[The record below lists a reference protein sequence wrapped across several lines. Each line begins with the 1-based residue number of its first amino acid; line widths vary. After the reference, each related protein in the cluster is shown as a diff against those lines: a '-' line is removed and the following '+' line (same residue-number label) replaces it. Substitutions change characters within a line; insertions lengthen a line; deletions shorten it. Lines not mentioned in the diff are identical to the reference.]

1 MKKQVFKTAWIFFK
15 DQTFAT
21 FSQCLKMAWRRVKI
35 SMRLKTGVV
44 YFQFKK
50 VDGTIRNC
58 IGTLH
63 PDNFQYTAKTGKTTV
78 KPSTTVKY
86 WDVEKRA
93 FRSFRLINFIS
104 FT

>member
-1 MKKQVFKTAWIFFK
+1 MKKQVFKTAWAFFK
-15 DQTFAT
+15 DQTFTT
-21 FSQCLKMAWRRVKI
+21 FSECLKMAWRRVKI
-35 SMRLKTGVV
+35 SARLKAGVV
-44 YFQFKK
+44 YFQFQK

-63 PDNFQYTAKTGKTTV
+63 PDNFHYTSKSGQTKVNPG
-78 KPSTTVKY
+78 TTVKY

>member
-15 DQTFAT
+15 DQTFTT
-21 FSQCLKMAWRRVKI
+21 FSECLRMAWRRVKI
-35 SMRLKTGVV
+35 AVRLKAGVV

-50 VDGTIRNC
+50 VDGSIRNC

-63 PDNFQYTAKTGKTTV
+63 PDNFQYKAKTGKTSN
-78 KPSTTVKY
+78 PGTTVKY

>member
-15 DQTFAT
+15 DQTFTT
-21 FSQCLKMAWRRVKI
+21 FSECLRMAWRRVKI
-35 SMRLKTGVV
+35 AARLKAGVV

-50 VDGTIRNC
+50 VDGSIRNC

-63 PDNFQYTAKTGKTTV
+63 PDNFQYKAKTGQTKGS
-78 KPSTTVKY
+78 PGTTVKY

-93 FRSFRLINFIS
+93 FRSFRLTNFIS